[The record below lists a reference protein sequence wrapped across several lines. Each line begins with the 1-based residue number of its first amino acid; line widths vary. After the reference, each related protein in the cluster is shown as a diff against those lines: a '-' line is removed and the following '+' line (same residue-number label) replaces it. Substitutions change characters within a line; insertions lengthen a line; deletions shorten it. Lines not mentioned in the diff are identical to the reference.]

1 MALWGKAD
9 KVYSPGTVTITSTNY
24 QNETIAGSGTSFT
37 SASVGDVI
45 SVGAG
50 GTLGEAV
57 ISAITSNTLIS
68 IATTQYLSGTNI
80 VGATYTISQKPV
92 FTLEDS
98 NLSPNS
104 PSSTTRVYGV
114 DEAETAVAVAPGS
127 DTKIAHGGWVA
138 THTYTDMH
146 GYTRFKSEVLVA
158 MSGIS
163 TGTAAYIDAQAEST
177 TEEQK
182 ITAAGDASDDSV
194 FLP

>member
-9 KVYSPGTVTITSTNY
+9 KVYSSGTVTINSTNY
-24 QNETIAGSGTSFT
+24 QNETITGSGTSFT

-57 ISAITSNTLIS
+57 ISAITSNTVIS
-68 IATTQYLSGTNI
+68 IATTQYLSGANI
-80 VGATYTISQKPV
+80 SSATYSISQKPV
-92 FTLEDS
+92 FALEDS

-114 DEAETAVAVAPGS
+114 DEAETAVASES

-146 GYTRFKSEVLVA
+146 NNPRFKSEVLVA
-158 MSGIS
+158 MSSIS
-163 TGTAAYIDAQAEST
+163 TGTAAYINAAT
-177 TEEQK
+177 ATEEQK
-182 ITAAGDASDDSV
+182 TTAAGDASDDSV
-194 FLP
+194 FPDA

>member
-9 KVYSPGTVTITSTNY
+9 KVYSSGTITINGTNY
-24 QNETIAGSGTSFT
+24 ANKTITGSGTSFT

-57 ISAITSNTLIS
+57 ISAVTSNTVIS
-68 IATTQYLSGTNI
+68 VATTQYLSGNNI
-80 VGATYTISQKPV
+80 SGASYTISQKPV
-92 FTLEDS
+92 YSLQDS

-114 DEAETAVAVAPGS
+114 DIAETEVAAES

-146 GYTRFKSEVLVA
+146 GNPRFKSEVLVA
-158 MSGIS
+158 MSSIS
-163 TGTAAYIDAQAEST
+163 TGTAAYINAAT
-177 TEEQK
+177 ATEEQK
-182 ITAAGDASDDSV
+182 TDAAGDANDDSV
-194 FLP
+194 FPDA

>member
-9 KVYSPGTVTITSTNY
+9 KVYSSGTITINGTNY
-24 QNETIAGSGTSFT
+24 ANKTITGSGTSFT

-57 ISAITSNTLIS
+57 ISAVTSNTLIS
-68 IATTQYLSGTNI
+68 IATTQYLSGTSI
-80 VGATYTISQKPV
+80 SGASYTISQKPV
-92 FTLEDS
+92 YSLEDS
-98 NLSPNS
+98 SLSPNS

-114 DEAETAVAVAPGS
+114 DEAETEVASES

-146 GYTRFKSEVLVA
+146 GNPRFKSEVLVA
-158 MSGIS
+158 MSSIS
-163 TGTAAYIDAQAEST
+163 TGTATYINAET
-177 TEEQK
+177 ATEEEK
-182 ITAAGDASDDSV
+182 TTAAGDASDDSV
-194 FLP
+194 FPDA

>member
-9 KVYSPGTVTITSTNY
+9 KVYSSGTVRINSTDYSNKTIT
-24 QNETIAGSGTSFT
+24 GSGTSFT

-50 GTLGEAV
+50 GTLGQAV
-57 ISAITSNTLIS
+57 ISKVTSNTVIS
-68 IATTQYLSGTNI
+68 VATTQYLSGANI
-80 VGATYTISQKPV
+80 SGASYSISQKPV
-92 FTLEDS
+92 SSLEDS

-104 PSSTTRVYGV
+104 LSSTNRVYGV
-114 DEAETAVAVAPGS
+114 DIVETQVAAES

-146 GYTRFKSEVLVA
+146 GNPRFKSEVLVA
-158 MSGIS
+158 MSSIS
-163 TGTAAYIDAQAEST
+163 TGTPTYINAATA

-182 ITAAGDASDDSV
+182 TDAAGDASDNTV
-194 FLP
+194 FPNA

>member
-9 KVYSPGTVTITSTNY
+9 KVYSSGTVRINSTDYANTTITGT
-24 QNETIAGSGTSFT
+24 GTSFT

-50 GTLGEAV
+50 GTLGQAV
-57 ISAITSNTLIS
+57 ISKVTSNTVVS
-68 IATTQYLSGTNI
+68 VATTQYLSGANI
-80 VGATYTISQKPV
+80 SGASYSISQKPV
-92 FTLEDS
+92 SSLEDS

-104 PSSTTRVYGV
+104 LSSTNRVYGV
-114 DEAETAVAVAPGS
+114 DIVETQVAAES

-146 GYTRFKSEVLVA
+146 GNPRFKSEVLVA
-158 MSGIS
+158 MSSIS
-163 TGTAAYIDAQAEST
+163 TGTPTYINAATA

-182 ITAAGDASDDSV
+182 TDAAGDASDNTV
-194 FLP
+194 FPNA